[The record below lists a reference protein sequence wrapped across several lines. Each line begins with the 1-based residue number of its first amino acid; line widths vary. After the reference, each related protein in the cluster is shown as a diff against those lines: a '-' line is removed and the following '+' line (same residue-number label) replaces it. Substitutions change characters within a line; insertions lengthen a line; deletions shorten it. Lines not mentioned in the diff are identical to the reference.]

1 MMKNSAT
8 VFFFLWHAAKTY
20 FLQDAKEKT
29 HLFCIIFRLT
39 VLGKIQDGGWNFFF
53 FKGPLGHP

>member
-1 MMKNSAT
+1 MPK
-8 VFFFLWHAAKTY
+8 K
-20 FLQDAKEKT
+20 KT

-53 FKGPLGHP
+53 LKAQWDILEASPIE